1 MDTVNATATHRLK
14 QFPSINTWLKLGR
27 VSNLPTVWANVLV
40 GIALASS
47 ATVSVTSSF
56 VLLTLFGISLAY
68 IAGMFLND
76 VFDAEFD
83 KQHRNDRP
91 IAQGDIRIQTVATV
105 AVILLMACVASI
117 GFATQLAGQSVVQAL
132 CALLALLGC
141 IVLYNAW
148 HKNNPLS
155 PVIMGACRALVYVT
169 AALVANVVLSLDVLM
184 VAGILWLYVI
194 GLTYTAKQEHL
205 NELRSLWPVVV
216 LCAPIAW
223 GVYTSIEQPM
233 VMIPLV
239 LLMASVMFAATKLI
253 HRSPG
258 DVPKAVV
265 SLIAAMALVDAMV
278 LFAFGFP
285 ALALM
290 AMGCWVLTLAAQR
303 WVSGT

>member
-1 MDTVNATATHRLK
+1 MDAANATQSQKLN
-14 QFPSINTWLKLGR
+14 QLPSINTWLKLGR
-27 VSNLPTVWANVLV
+27 VSNLPTVWANVLT
-40 GIALASS
+40 GIALANAPAFSI
-47 ATVSVTSSF
+47 TTPF
-56 VLLTLFGISLAY
+56 VLLTLLGISLAY

-91 IAQGDIRIQTVATV
+91 IAQGDIRIQTVTTV
-105 AVILLMACVASI
+105 AVIVLLACIASVGVA
-117 GFATQLAGQSVVQAL
+117 THLAAQSVVQAL

-169 AALVANVVLSLDVLM
+169 AALVANVVLSVDVLL
-184 VAGILWLYVI
+184 VAGLLWLYVI

-205 NELRSLWPVVV
+205 NELKSLWPVIV

-223 GVYTSIEQPM
+223 GVYRALEQPF

-239 LLMASVMFAATKLI
+239 FLMASVMFATTKLI
-253 HRSPG
+253 NRGAG

-265 SLIAAMALVDAMV
+265 TLIAAMALVDGMV